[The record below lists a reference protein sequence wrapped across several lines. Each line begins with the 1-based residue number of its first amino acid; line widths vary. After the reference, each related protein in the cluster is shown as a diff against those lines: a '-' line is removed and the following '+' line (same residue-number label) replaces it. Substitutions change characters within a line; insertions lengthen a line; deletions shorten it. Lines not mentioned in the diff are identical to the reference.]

1 MKNSY
6 FLSQIPSVLCDIFV
20 KEMEQLEPMD
30 AQMNP
35 EGNMMTD
42 HSKRHTIVRAADH
55 WSWFGAILYQ
65 NGLEANCKEGWEFI
79 VDSQEQVQL
88 ATYEEG
94 MHYNW
99 HVDTF
104 LLSGKPHDR
113 KVTVVCLMNDPS
125 EFEGGELQLNVNGQI
140 LEAQLKKGSVIVFP
154 SYILHRVTPVTKG
167 VRKSAVMWLNGP
179 AFK

>member
-1 MKNSY
+1 MNHY
-6 FLSQIPSVLCDIFV
+6 RLMQIPSIICDIATREFEV
-20 KEMEQLEPMD
+20 IEPRD

-35 EGNMMTD
+35 DGAQTTD
-42 HSKRHTIVRAADH
+42 HSKRHTIVRAVDH
-55 WSWFGAILYQ
+55 WNWFGGILYQ
-65 NGLEANCKEGWEFI
+65 CGLEGNALEGWNFF
-79 VDSQEQVQL
+79 VDSQEQVQF

-104 LLSGKPHDR
+104 LLSGQPLDR
-113 KVTVVCLMNDPS
+113 KVSVICLMNDPS
-125 EFEGGELQLNVNGQI
+125 EFEGGELQFNIGGQI
-140 LEAQLKKGSVIVFP
+140 MEAKLRKGSVIVFP
-154 SYILHRVTPVTKG
+154 SFILHRVTPVTKG

>member
-1 MKNSY
+1 MNHFY
-6 FLSQIPSVLCDIFV
+6 VTQIPSIVSEIAAREF
-20 KEMEQLEPMD
+20 EQLEPMD

-55 WSWFGAILYQ
+55 WNWFGGIMYQ
-65 NGLEANCKEGWEFI
+65 CGLEANSKEEWNFYI
-79 VDSQEQVQL
+79 DSQEQVQF

-99 HVDTF
+99 HIDTF
-104 LLSGKPHDR
+104 LLSGKPLDR
-113 KVTVVCLMNDPS
+113 KVTVICLMNDPS
-125 EFEGGELQLNVNGQI
+125 EFEGGELQFNIGGQI
-140 LEAQLKKGSVIVFP
+140 MEAQLKKGSVIAFP
-154 SYILHRVTPVTKG
+154 SFLLHRVTPVTKG
-167 VRKSAVMWLNGP
+167 VRKTAVMWLNGP

>member
-1 MKNSY
+1 MKKSY

-35 EGNMMTD
+35 EGNMMTG
-42 HSKRHTIVRAADH
+42 HTIVRAADH

-125 EFEGGELQLNVNGQI
+125 EFEGGELQLNINGQI